1 MPNAGLAYL
10 EPRGKQSFGGL
21 CVLATRAE
29 NMHFPCP
36 EWEPTATIGTAG
48 YPVAAVFPLWIA
60 PKSGQPQ
67 TQGLEEA
74 SRRLRRTGCC
84 PGQRPT
90 RKRFAIGTSSSLS
103 SRRWGSWEEP
113 SQVSFLGQFG
123 WSSTDSRQ
131 KWFGTGVGL
140 VQISLQA

>member
-1 MPNAGLAYL
+1 MLA
-10 EPRGKQSFGGL
+10 
-21 CVLATRAE
+21 ARAE

-123 WSSTDSRQ
+123 WSSTDSRRNGLALASV
-131 KWFGTGVGL
+131 WFKSVYRYRDVVFFPKGQFWKGNR
-140 VQISLQA
+140 I